1 MVPSKWTP
9 DVSSRTVETPG
20 KSTNRDK
27 AELKGVVS
35 SKGFVLRLYLGSSLQ
50 GLCFSSLVFTLLKQS
65 GGSLCYQQRSFFIII
80 ILSTILRGTSTLAE
94 IWVTYCA
101 SLPRP
106 VVQNQ

>member
-1 MVPSKWTP
+1 M
-9 DVSSRTVETPG
+9 
-20 KSTNRDK
+20 
-27 AELKGVVS
+27 
-35 SKGFVLRLYLGSSLQ
+35 GFVLRLYLGSSLQ

-101 SLPRP
+101 SLPQTSSSKP
-106 VVQNQ
+106 VGHDCFENTLSPKMLAVQLKQYKIMVMK